1 MDDLLRAGYDRV
13 PYEGQVLPLAH
24 PDHLATVATLFGMS
38 PPAPA
43 AARVL
48 ELGCGVGANL
58 IALARAMPD
67 ASFLGIDLS
76 PAQIERGRRA
86 VRELGLP
93 NIELR
98 SQNVTDLST
107 SEGKFDYAICH
118 GVFSWVPESVRQSIL
133 RICRD
138 HLSPQGVAYVSY
150 NVYPGRH
157 SFAVVRELMLHHAE
171 RFQSLEEKARQAR
184 GILEFISRQVGRDGA
199 YGAILG
205 EEFDLVRS
213 LPDYVLVHDHLAE
226 VNDPILF
233 KDFAASAARRGL
245 QFLGESQV
253 GAMVVS
259 LFGPEA
265 SDGLRRLARDV
276 IDLEQYMDFL
286 RNRRFRETLLCHAE
300 VKLDRALR
308 AERVRRM
315 WVAAG
320 LRPCG
325 AGSAP
330 MDQTPVTYEGP
341 RLLAGTGAV
350 RVTLTN
356 PLSKAAF
363 AVLAKIW
370 PQCIAFEDLMEKA
383 RQCLGPQ
390 GADAALDET
399 APARL
404 AADVLDSFV
413 LGIARLSVTPRAR

>member
-1 MDDLLRAGYDRV
+1 MDELLRAGYDRV
-13 PYEGQVLPLAH
+13 PYEGQALPLAH

-58 IALARAMPD
+58 IALAQAMPD
-67 ASFLGIDLS
+67 ANFLGIDLS
-76 PAQIERGRRA
+76 PGQIERGRRA
-86 VRELGLP
+86 VQELGLP
-93 NIELR
+93 NIQLR
-98 SQNVTDLST
+98 AQNVTDLST
-107 SEGKFDYAICH
+107 SGGTFDYVICH

-138 HLSPQGVAYVSY
+138 LLAGQGVAYVSY

-157 SFAVVRELMLHHAE
+157 SFAVVRELMLHHAA
-171 RFQSLEEKARQAR
+171 RFESLEEKAHQAR

-199 YGAILG
+199 YGAMLA
-205 EEFDLVRS
+205 EELDLLRS

-226 VNDPILF
+226 LNDPILF
-233 KDFAASAARRGL
+233 KDFAASAARFGL
-245 QFLGESQV
+245 QFLAESQV

-320 LRPCG
+320 LRPCAVG
-325 AGSAP
+325 PAP

-341 RLLAGTGAV
+341 RLLAGTGTV

-363 AVLAKIW
+363 AALAELW
-370 PQCIAFEDLMEKA
+370 PQHIAFEHLVGRAQQRLGSQTSDTPDESA
-383 RQCLGPQ
+383 RS
-390 GADAALDET
+390 
-399 APARL
+399 RL
-404 AADVLDSFV
+404 AADILDSFV
-413 LGIARLSVTPRAR
+413 LGIARLGVRQ